1 MKMSVGNKDQLRPV
15 QCASMFHER
24 IKGSVLRVYRGVGHF
39 PMEEAPEA
47 TAADVREFMRSVR

>member
-1 MKMSVGNKDQLRPV
+1 MQY
-15 QCASMFHER
+15 ASMFHER
-24 IKGSVLRVYRGVGHF
+24 IKGSVLRVYHDAGHF